1 MNFFSGEE
9 VSYEAK
15 RQKRIEH
22 NWNKISKARGMCV
35 LTIYKCNYNIHKI
48 IGNMH
53 CSGSIEYCGVL
64 SGITLDTPPCSHHE
78 VLS

>member
-22 NWNKISKARGMCV
+22 NWNKISKAREHVC
-35 LTIYKCNYNIHKI
+35 IDYI
-48 IGNMH
+48 
-53 CSGSIEYCGVL
+53 
-64 SGITLDTPPCSHHE
+64 
-78 VLS
+78 